1 MAGISLITS
10 AWGHLSLY
18 IMDTFSPSL
27 LHSPILNPDFKP
39 QAKPAPEDTFNF
51 RDRYRTDRIYSTS
64 TVFYG
69 NVKNIYPWFPGGKLI
84 RFLWQV
90 MLVVGC
96 KILEIGPESWFVNN
110 PIPDP
115 SRQSDLRYE
124 LITAALDLVLKTANM
139 ENCINILI
147 SMEWF
152 SYVFLPS
159 LSLRS
164 ICLDLMKIFWTCY
177 IPPCHIVKV
186 SCCWK

>member
-1 MAGISLITS
+1 M
-10 AWGHLSLY
+10 
-18 IMDTFSPSL
+18 
-27 LHSPILNPDFKP
+27 LNPKP
-39 QAKPAPEDTFNF
+39 SA
-51 RDRYRTDRIYSTS
+51 RTHFQFQRLIGLTEINSISWKRKSYLPLVS
-64 TVFYG
+64 
-69 NVKNIYPWFPGGKLI
+69 WGKLI
-84 RFLWQV
+84 RFLWPV

-147 SMEWF
+147 NGMVF
-152 SYVFLPS
+152 FIYVFVPS

-164 ICLDLMKIFWTCY
+164 ICLDLMKIFLNLLY
-177 IPPCHIVKV
+177 FSV
-186 SCCWK
+186 SHCQS